1 MSIRMTSKIAL
12 PLLLTFAS
20 SVAGAVC
27 VPVIG
32 TARLLPDAA
41 CTIRT
46 VAQPGT
52 PASLFGGDC
61 FSVQLSLAGFPAAT
75 GYAGNTIE
83 PMASLVPGAP
93 ATVAPVAVPAVGSP
107 LPRQIVQ
114 TARTTMWLGH
124 GARRTAIYTT
134 DVVVIQPQLSATGQV
149 VPKLMTEQILI
160 SGSDGKG
167 AFANVSGH
175 LNVMGTTVGA
185 PSAVTGQICMP

>member
-1 MSIRMTSKIAL
+1 MSIRMTPKFAI
-12 PLLLTFAS
+12 PLLLTLAS
-20 SVAGAVC
+20 SVAGAAC

-52 PASLFGGDC
+52 PAALFGGDC
-61 FSVQLSLAGFPAAT
+61 FSVQLNLAGFPTAT
-75 GYAGNTIE
+75 GYAGNTVE
-83 PMASLVPGAP
+83 PLASLVPGAP
-93 ATVAPVAVPAVGSP
+93 ATVAPVAVTAAGSP

-114 TARTTMWLGH
+114 TARSSVMLGN
-124 GARRTAIYTT
+124 GARRTTLYTT

-167 AFANVSGH
+167 AFANVTGH

-185 PSAVTGQICMP
+185 ISAVAGQVCMP